1 MINVYADYTECRNE
15 ADRWCKSVY
24 SWPRWGE
31 PPDHNAAVNEI
42 IYLSLLQ
49 QSQHVCVNV
58 YGRCDGDDVE
68 VPTTAIHPSI
78 SWHTH
83 AHTHTHRPYGH
94 LIPVACLHCDLAS
107 SRPWSTY
114 GGHLLSPKRDE
125 RNEGVRGGMV
135 AERWSRWVNVNGEI
149 KRLRRDRDEGSHLVL
164 GWCCGVWWA
173 DGRARGG
180 ACLVLATLHK
190 SHGSPP
196 RGSRLAVQ

>member
-1 MINVYADYTECRNE
+1 MCALMFTVGVMVMMWRF
-15 ADRWCKSVY
+15 
-24 SWPRWGE
+24 PRR
-31 PPDHNAAVNEI
+31 P
-42 IYLSLLQ
+42 S
-49 QSQHVCVNV
+49 
-58 YGRCDGDDVE
+58 
-68 VPTTAIHPSI
+68 IHPFLGT
-78 SWHTH
+78 HT
-83 AHTHTHRPYGH
+83 HTHTHRPYGH

-114 GGHLLSPKRDE
+114 GDHLLSPKRDE

>member
-1 MINVYADYTECRNE
+1 MWCLTFEPVQMINVYVDYIECRNE

-78 SWHTH
+78 SWHTR
-83 AHTHTHRPYGH
+83 THTRTSHMATSYP
-94 LIPVACLHCDLAS
+94 LHASTVIWPGAS

-114 GGHLLSPKRDE
+114 GATYSHPRGMREMKE
-125 RNEGVRGGMV
+125 REV
-135 AERWSRWVNVNGEI
+135 EWW
-149 KRLRRDRDEGSHLVL
+149 RRDGVDE
-164 GWCCGVWWA
+164 WM
-173 DGRARGG
+173 
-180 ACLVLATLHK
+180 
-190 SHGSPP
+190 
-196 RGSRLAVQ
+196 